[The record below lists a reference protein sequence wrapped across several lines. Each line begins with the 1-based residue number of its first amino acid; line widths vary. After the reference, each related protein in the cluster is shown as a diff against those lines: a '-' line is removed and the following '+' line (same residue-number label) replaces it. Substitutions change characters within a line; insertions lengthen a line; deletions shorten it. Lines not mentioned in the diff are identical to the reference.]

1 MERDPLKILKS
12 AVQIIVFLF
21 AAFGGFLSG
30 LAPPEETGVRIVLG
44 FASFV
49 CLILLLV
56 VSALASALTKAV
68 WVSLAIVTG
77 ISFVLA
83 TFTYQRQLQELTFV
97 WSPSNTAYVTGGDD
111 LTPKAAAARQRDP
124 SLSDYDLVA
133 GFGGID
139 KNAGIDRRSAVWPQ
153 GAILSASRT
162 LTFGYVWTVL
172 SGAVAVFCALEAA
185 MKPRSAAR
193 QRRLRRR

>member
-30 LAPPEETGVRIVLG
+30 VAPPEETGVRIVLG

-49 CLILLLV
+49 CLILLLIG
-56 VSALASALTKAV
+56 SALASALPKAV
-68 WVSLAIVTG
+68 WLSLAGVTV
-77 ISFVLA
+77 ISFVMA
-83 TFTYQRQLQELTFV
+83 TFTYQRQLQEFTFV
-97 WSPSNTAYVTGGDD
+97 WSPSNTVYVTGGNR
-111 LTPKAAAARQRDP
+111 LTPKAAAARQRDH
-124 SLSDYDLVA
+124 SLTDYDLVA

-139 KNAGIDRRSAVWPQ
+139 KSAGIDKRFAVWPQ
-153 GAILSASRT
+153 GEILSASRT

-172 SGAVAVFCALEAA
+172 SGAVAVFCALEAV

-193 QRRLRRR
+193 PRRSGRK